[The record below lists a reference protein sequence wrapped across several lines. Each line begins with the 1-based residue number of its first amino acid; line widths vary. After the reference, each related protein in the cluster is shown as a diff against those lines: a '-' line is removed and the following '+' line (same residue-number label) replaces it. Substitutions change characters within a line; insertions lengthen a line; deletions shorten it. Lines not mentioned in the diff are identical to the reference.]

1 MRADRAGQCPVP
13 GCVKHPRHIGRH
25 LIRFATGDDEGVAF
39 LSTIPEAGAARSDGA
54 ASGEARTR
62 RRRTKRSVLPLAESA
77 SGEDSERTDE
87 TMSPRDDEGELPAGA
102 SVEERAGAA
111 SDNEHRCHV
120 PGCIK
125 QARHVGRHKVRLPDG
140 GMPKGPYSCYARKL
154 TSPERKTL
162 RQRNGF
168 LQADV
173 ESGIPSRLDAPPSH
187 CPRPLKAPP
196 PLPSPR
202 SPPRPPP
209 QPLTRAPRR
218 VQKAAAA
225 AWGLRALLSVR
236 PLHGAQAGPRLRLR
250 ACYGLAARPGGLRA
264 GGRSS
269 VR

>member
-54 ASGEARTR
+54 ASSEARTR